1 MEAGDHSG
9 RDGMDGKEG
18 NNTGGFYTGEKNSA
32 CKGR

>member
-9 RDGMDGKEG
+9 RDGMDVKEG
-18 NNTGGFYTGEKNSA
+18 NNTGGFFTGEKNSA